1 MKKLTKEDGSVSL
14 FVVILT
20 ALLVTI
26 IVVGFTQNML
36 RDQRQASDSD
46 LSQSARDSAL
56 AGVEDAKRALLVY
69 RKVCLKDKDSTDCQQ
84 AKSILASNNCTMVR
98 DIITLTPSSSQNETM
113 VQQNTNVDLN
123 QAYTCAKITMN
134 TDDYKAELSPGR
146 TKSIPLQGE
155 SKFNKVV
162 LEWFARRDMPDSNAT
177 RYDLPTSI
185 ALGEKFSPVEAY
197 PAGRPSVMRTSI
209 IQLPNGS
216 FNLSDLDNPSP
227 TSGERSLFLIPASTM
242 SVTSTNTL
250 DFSSIKKREAV
261 NNQPVSIKCSEN
273 FAASYSCRAELKLL
287 KEVNVGEIGYF
298 SILPFY
304 NKSSIRVSIY
314 QDNDL
319 VKLYGVQPLVD
330 STGRANDIFRRIEAR
345 IELGD
350 INFPRPVAT
359 VDTDGSICKDFS
371 ITDDPKDYST
381 SCEP

>member
-1 MKKLTKEDGSVSL
+1 MKKLTREDGSVSL

-98 DIITLTPSSSQNETM
+98 DIITLTPSSSQNETV

-209 IQLPNGS
+209 IQLPNG
-216 FNLSDLDNPSP
+216 F
-227 TSGERSLFLIPASTM
+227 R
-242 SVTSTNTL
+242 
-250 DFSSIKKREAV
+250 
-261 NNQPVSIKCSEN
+261 QPISN
-273 FAASYSCRAELKLL
+273 
-287 KEVNVGEIGYF
+287 
-298 SILPFY
+298 
-304 NKSSIRVSIY
+304 
-314 QDNDL
+314 
-319 VKLYGVQPLVD
+319 
-330 STGRANDIFRRIEAR
+330 
-345 IELGD
+345 
-350 INFPRPVAT
+350 
-359 VDTDGSICKDFS
+359 
-371 ITDDPKDYST
+371 
-381 SCEP
+381 